1 MSEQEGFVIDTPE
14 GIQMFR
20 VLQVM
25 HGLALEI
32 NSGMR
37 LTNRGSVMLMA
48 KQMSGSP
55 KRTKKGVLRDYVAW
69 VQSFYPEFT
78 PKENVTRAMSK

>member
-1 MSEQEGFVIDTPE
+1 MVIEGETNVR
-14 GIQMFR
+14 MYR

-32 NSGMR
+32 NTGMK
-37 LTNRGSVMLMA
+37 LSSRGSVMTVARGMC
-48 KQMSGSP
+48 GSS

-69 VQSFYPEFT
+69 VQRELDPGFT
-78 PKENVTRAMSK
+78 PRESVAKAMS